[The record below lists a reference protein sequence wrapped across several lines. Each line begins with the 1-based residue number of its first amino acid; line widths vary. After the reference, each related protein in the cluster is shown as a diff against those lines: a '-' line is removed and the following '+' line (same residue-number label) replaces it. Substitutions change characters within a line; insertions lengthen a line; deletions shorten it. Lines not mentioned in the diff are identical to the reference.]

1 MMELWEQAAERSRH
15 AAACGALAPWSTREI
30 TVDDEGI
37 AFSVRVVS
45 SLAAKRAAT
54 GKGRNPFLEPE
65 PDLIVASEW
74 APDHRLLLNKFPVL
88 DDHLLIVTRAFVPQV
103 GLLDEGDFQALLDVL
118 VATDGLG
125 FYNAGPDAGA
135 SQPHRHLQVVRTPIG
150 TTGGRFPTE
159 ARLMDGSA
167 PFPFAAAPMPAAAD
181 AARAAYVGL
190 LERIGRPA
198 AWNLLATR
206 DLLAVVPRVREA
218 VGAVSVNALGY
229 AGSLFAGNE
238 AELEEVRRNG
248 PCAMLRAVA
257 GGVT

>member
-1 MMELWEQAAERSRH
+1 MMALWEQAAERSRH

-65 PDLIVASEW
+65 VELVVAAEW
-74 APDHRLLLNKFPVL
+74 APSHRLLLNKFPVL

-103 GLLDEGDFQALLDVL
+103 GLLDAGDFQALLDVL
-118 VATDGLG
+118 LATDGLG

-150 TTGGRFPTE
+150 AAGRFPTE
-159 ARLMDGSA
+159 ARLYDGSA
-167 PFPFAAAPMPAAAD
+167 PFPFAAAPMPAAAG
-181 AARAAYVGL
+181 AARDAYVGL
-190 LERIGRPA
+190 LERLGRPS

-206 DLLAVVPRVREA
+206 DLLVVVPRVREA

-229 AGSLFAGNE
+229 AGSLFAGSE
-238 AELEEVRRNG
+238 AELEEVRRIG
-248 PCAMLRAVA
+248 PCALLRAVA
-257 GGVT
+257 GGVK